1 MVRQAF
7 LMVAGISAALVASA
21 PSVNAQQSSP
31 RIRVVSQ
38 PYANFGTIEPSISL
52 NEASYVLAVA
62 IDRDGQVSVLSP
74 VLPSDIMRFEPSR
87 SIRLPGFFS
96 GFSTA
101 RSGYYGGYRNYHSV
115 GLMRHPSEDYSAG
128 SVLVIASRTPMNFA
142 AISDG
147 PFWNEEA
154 IEKLVRYRDPSSGVY
169 ALGKAVTAKGQS
181 FGHDYLRF
189 SAHRY
194 TQFANADPCSG
205 FGEYSPYGYANYSG
219 LYGYAG
225 ASIGRGIVIVQPTA
239 LSQGLQLVSIGTD
252 GCGRTRF
259 VVMPIRILPPREPAD
274 TVTVPEQ
281 GKAAFKSA
289 SAGTYFGDDARRV
302 FEMVKNKNSS
312 ETYYGTGS
320 IPVLKEEEDGPIG
333 RPAGRDNAPDRAE
346 AFERIK
352 GASAQPIERAPVL
365 RQSEPQRR
373 ESTPI
378 NREPIVRSEPV
389 RSSPPPVQRELKP
402 TEVVL
407 SLIHI

>member
-7 LMVAGISAALVASA
+7 LMLAGISAALVAWA
-21 PSVNAQQSSP
+21 PSVSAQQSSP
-31 RIRVVSQ
+31 RIRVVAP
-38 PYANFGTIEPSISL
+38 PYTNFGTIEPSISL

-74 VLPSDIMRFEPSR
+74 VLPSDILRFEPSK

-101 RSGYYGGYRNYHSV
+101 SSGYYGGYRNYRSV
-115 GLMRHPSEDYSAG
+115 GLMRDPSEDYSAG

-147 PFWNEEA
+147 PFWNEDA

-169 ALGKAVTAKGQS
+169 ALGKAVTARGQS

-194 TQFANADPCSG
+194 TQFANADRCSG

-239 LSQGLQLVSIGTD
+239 SSQGLQLLSIGTD

-259 VVMPIRILPPREPAD
+259 VVMPIRILPPRDPAD
-274 TVTVPEQ
+274 TVTVPEN
-281 GKAAFKSA
+281 GKAAFNSA

-312 ETYYGTGS
+312 ETYHGTGS
-320 IPVLKEEEDGPIG
+320 IPVLKEKEDGPLG
-333 RPAGRDNAPDRAE
+333 RPVTRSEGSDRVE
-346 AFERIK
+346 SFERVK
-352 GASAQPIERAPVL
+352 GANVQPIERAAPVL
-365 RQSEPQRR
+365 RESAPRQEPAQAV
-373 ESTPI
+373 
-378 NREPIVRSEPV
+378 REPARMQPVVRTA
-389 RSSPPPVQRELKP
+389 PPVQRETKP
-402 TEVVL
+402 AEVV
-407 SLIHI
+407 SQVKDN